1 MKRTS
6 RGATVA
12 LASSALILLIGSAG
26 SARPTP
32 PTATDGAVPVTAPA
46 NPWVV
51 QAFAGGPMPALGEVP
66 NQAHT
71 ASSTYRLLPVTLP
84 GPDSS
89 NQSARVR
96 DETAAAELDGTG

>member
-1 MKRTS
+1 MTNRW
-6 RGATVA
+6 RGAAILLVAPAVVLVAGSSGSADSARAIGSDPAVRLSA
-12 LASSALILLIGSAG
+12 LAGPG
-26 SARPTP
+26 
-32 PTATDGAVPVTAPA
+32 VT
-46 NPWVV
+46 
-51 QAFAGGPMPALGEVP
+51 QSFAGGPMPPLGEVP

-96 DETAAAELDGTG
+96 DEGAAR